1 MQELLSCS
9 NGLKLG
15 VLCGLIVS
23 LTMLDRGVTCELKHD
38 AQFEHRQPFLEQDD
52 DVTSAPDPL
61 LNPQSRRM
69 LTEVHY
75 VA

>member
-1 MQELLSCS
+1 M
-9 NGLKLG
+9 G

-23 LTMLDRGVTCELKHD
+23 LTMLDEGVIREVKRD

-52 DVTSAPDPL
+52 DVTSAPEPL
-61 LNPQSRRM
+61 SNPQSRRTP
-69 LTEVHY
+69 TEVHY

>member
-1 MQELLSCS
+1 
-9 NGLKLG
+9 
-15 VLCGLIVS
+15 
-23 LTMLDRGVTCELKHD
+23 MLDEGVIREVKRD

-61 LNPQSRRM
+61 SNPQSRRKP
-69 LTEVHY
+69 TEVHY